1 MNRIYTAFLFVLLS
15 VDLLAQVGASPTKEV
30 YISRAPVS
38 AAKEVDI
45 HSTPRPTAPANLE
58 ISNVTFSDQSGNNNS
73 MLDANEEANIKFT
86 LSNVGTGNAHALMA
100 SVVPLN
106 RERGIELVRM
116 ELGDLVAGKTMQIAL
131 PIKGISLLESGKAEL
146 EILVEEGNGF
156 DADPIR
162 LVFNTQG
169 AKIPEVSIADFT
181 FAGSN
186 GEGIT
191 LGHPITLTV
200 MLQNKG
206 QGDAVDIR
214 TEFKAP
220 ENVFPAA
227 ESVFHIDRL
236 KPNETRSI
244 VYELFG
250 NKKYNRTDI
259 PIEVSITDG
268 HGDFEQTHTLRIPV
282 NGSTSQMQTINI
294 AATVEQLIPID
305 RFSLRSDVDVD
316 VPAVDRVVPNR
327 FALIIGN
334 EDYRKYQTGL
344 QADQNVLFAR
354 NDAVV
359 FKEYAVKTLGVSEKH
374 AFMLTD
380 ATRGQMSREIE
391 RITELAKLTPQA
403 EIIFYYAGHGLPD
416 LETQESYLVPVDVT
430 ASNLDDA
437 IKLRDLYS
445 KLASSRASRIMVFL
459 DACFSGGGRG
469 ENGLLAARTVK
480 IRPKSEIIEGNIV
493 AFTATSGKEVSLPFE
508 RQSHGLFTYHLLKKL
523 QESQGS
529 LTLDELGQHL
539 EQEIPKAS
547 LLENSILQRPQVLVS
562 PELDEKWMTWR
573 F

>member
-1 MNRIYTAFLFVLLS
+1 MNRIFTLFLFALISFELS
-15 VDLLAQVGASPTKEV
+15 AQVGASPTKDV
-30 YISRAPVS
+30 YISRAPRS
-38 AAKEVDI
+38 AKEVDV
-45 HSTPRPTAPANLE
+45 HVTPRPTAPANLE

-86 LSNVGTGNAHALMA
+86 LSNVGKGNAHALKA
-100 SVVPLN
+100 SIVPLN
-106 RERGIELVRM
+106 HERGLELAVRM

-131 PIKGISLLESGKAEL
+131 PIKGISMLESGKAEL

-186 GEGIT
+186 GDGIT

-206 QGDAVDIR
+206 QGEAVDIR
-214 TEFKAP
+214 AEFKAP

-227 ESVFHIDRL
+227 ESNFHIDRL

-250 NKKYNRTDI
+250 NKKYNGTDI
-259 PIEVSITDG
+259 PIEISITDG
-268 HGDFEQTHTLRIPV
+268 HGEFEQTHTIRIPV

-294 AATVEQLIPID
+294 AGTIEKLIPID
-305 RFSLRSDVDVD
+305 RLSLRSDVDVD
-316 VPAVDRVVPNR
+316 VPAMDRAVPNR

-344 QADQNVLFAR
+344 QADQNVVYAR

-445 KLASSRASRIMVFL
+445 KLASSKASRIMVFL

-480 IRPKSEIIEGNIV
+480 IRPKSEIVEGNIV

-547 LLENSILQRPQVLVS
+547 LLENSVLQRPQVLVS
-562 PELDEKWMTWR
+562 PELDEKWMSWR